1 MRVRERENKRGSH
14 TQEICT
20 HTHTNTHGLKLRESG
35 IHTDK
40 EVEMNVERKK

>member
-20 HTHTNTHGLKLRESG
+20 HTHTDTHGLKHRERAKYTQ
-35 IHTDK
+35 IK
-40 EVEMNVERKK
+40 R